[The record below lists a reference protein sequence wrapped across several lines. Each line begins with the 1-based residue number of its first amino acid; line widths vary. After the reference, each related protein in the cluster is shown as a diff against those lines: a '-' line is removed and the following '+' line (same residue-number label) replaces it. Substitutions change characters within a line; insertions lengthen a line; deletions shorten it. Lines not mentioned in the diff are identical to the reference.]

1 MIWKEEED
9 PPKETLWRSEL
20 SALHAADGC
29 ADVTA
34 TGPEVRPIQMKAENL
49 RGHQERQAVLCPKT
63 TSLLLFMALSK
74 ALKDV
79 SLSFLHL
86 IQVYT
91 C

>member
-49 RGHQERQAVLCPKT
+49 RGHQERQAVLC
-63 TSLLLFMALSK
+63 
-74 ALKDV
+74 ALKLLAV
-79 SLSFLHL
+79 VHGFEQS
-86 IQVYT
+86 T
-91 C
+91 